1 MRWWKISPNSPSSS
15 SSSTSSPRRCSSP
28 VSPHRSARRDLVSI
42 FSRRDAQHHDNH
54 HHHGHLRPRLTR
66 QRKLRHLSGVEVG
79 AFALDGSAAVS
90 PRSANSTPV
99 SRSPSNTDGGL
110 PHRSTSSPQLLPQPL
125 PLPVSGQLVFEF
137 SPPGGRPTSSPKR
150 TSSRANAEELNGGA
164 ADSLF
169 PTELMGERNSS
180 VSVLGRLEFV
190 NLILYELPS
199 IRQWSN
205 RWNMTLHELQVDWS
219 QVLNNVV
226 ERGVLANHTSYKSPE
241 HTDYAFRQHRKV
253 FQDPN
258 SFVTGKFRLNI
269 PAKSAPTS
277 GFSSPVRSPRRLSN
291 VDISTSG
298 IVPQGSQHWSSP
310 EIPSKDMMTI
320 FSPQVSPEKIISSPE
335 RSPLYSPARKRPV
348 IRSRNASA
356 PPSPLHSKKFPENP
370 VTGHERNSNIGVHPL
385 PLPPG
390 APVPSQ
396 SSFDHQTAAKAE
408 VLQVTGQWQKG
419 KLIGSG
425 TFGNVYE
432 ATNRHTGALCAM
444 KEVNIIPDD
453 SKSVES
459 LKQLEQEI
467 KFLSQ
472 FKHPNIV
479 QYYGS
484 ETIED
489 RFYIYLEYV
498 HPGSINKIMFRD
510 SFASSKT
517 RFNRNYRFVI
527 LGISL
532 VQEVLK
538 LHYLEDRSSLA
549 TEWSGATAV
558 LSLKGTPYW
567 MAPEVVQAT
576 MNKDI
581 GYNLSVD
588 IWSLGCTVIEM
599 YTGKHPWSGFEGW
612 ITISKAFILT
622 VCSLCAMPLQFHPP
636 DFCLE
641 AAAMFKVLHKD
652 PPIPETLSSEG
663 KDFLQLCF
671 RRNPAE
677 RPTANKLL
685 EHPFIRNSHHYNL
698 HGSIQAFAGINLDT
712 RYNSR
717 DRTTSKS
724 DSCVDGK
731 QSSKGQTNQSHPET
745 SESAASRPSPH
756 SNPEIAPGLSPHP
769 NYLGSSPPG
778 STTRVLN
785 GNFHPYALPKPHGK
799 EVLNSF

>member
-1 MRWWKISPNSPSSS
+1 MRWWKISPNSP

-28 VSPHRSARRDLVSI
+28 VSPHRSAGRDLSSI
-42 FSRRDAQHHDNH
+42 FSRRDTRHHDDDH
-54 HHHGHLRPRLTR
+54 HHRHQQPRLTR
-66 QRKLRHLSGVEVG
+66 QRKLRHVSDEEVG
-79 AFALDGSAAVS
+79 ALAVDGGGAVS

-110 PHRSTSSPQLLPQPL
+110 AHRSTSSPLLLPQPL

-137 SPPGGRPTSSPKR
+137 SPPGGRPPSSPKR
-150 TSSRANAEELNGGA
+150 ASSRANAEETNGGA
-164 ADSLF
+164 AESLF

-180 VSVLGRLEFV
+180 VSVVGR
-190 NLILYELPS
+190 
-199 IRQWSN
+199 
-205 RWNMTLHELQVDWS
+205 
-219 QVLNNVV
+219 
-226 ERGVLANHTSYKSPE
+226 LANHTSHKSLE
-241 HTDYAFRQHRKV
+241 HTDYAFNQHRKV
-253 FQDPN
+253 FQNPN
-258 SFVTGKFRLNI
+258 SFDTGKFRVNI

-320 FSPQVSPEKIISSPE
+320 FSPQASPEKIISSPE
-335 RSPLYSPARKRPV
+335 RSPLYSPARKSPV

-356 PPSPLHSKKFPENP
+356 PPSPLHSKKFSENP
-370 VTGHERNSNIGVHPL
+370 VTWHERSNISVHPL

-390 APVPSQ
+390 APAPSQ
-396 SSFDHQTAAKAE
+396 SSFDHQTATKAE
-408 VLQVTGQWQKG
+408 VLPMTGQWQKG

-453 SKSVES
+453 SKSAES

-484 ETIED
+484 EIIED

-498 HPGSINKIMFRD
+498 HPGSINKYVRQHCGAMTESVVRNFTRHILKGLAYLHSKKIMHRD
-510 SFASSKT
+510 IKGA
-517 RFNRNYRFVI
+517 N
-527 LGISL
+527 LL
-532 VQEVLK
+532 VDVNGVVK
-538 LHYLEDRSSLA
+538 LADFGMAKH
-549 TEWSGATAV
+549 WSGATAV

-576 MNKDI
+576 MNKDM

-588 IWSLGCTVIEM
+588 IWSLGCTIIEM
-599 YTGKHPWSGFEGW
+599 YTGKHPWSGFEG
-612 ITISKAFILT
+612 
-622 VCSLCAMPLQFHPP
+622 
-636 DFCLE
+636 

-671 RRNPAE
+671 RRNPVE
-677 RPTANKLL
+677 RPTANQLL

-698 HGSIQAFAGINLDT
+698 HGSIQAFAGINLDS

-724 DSCVDGK
+724 DSCVNRK
-731 QSSKGQTNQSHPET
+731 QSSKGEANHSPPET

-756 SNPEIAPGLSPHP
+756 SNPEIAPGLCPHP

-778 STTRVLN
+778 STTKVLN
-785 GNFHPYALPKPHGK
+785 GNSHLYALPKPHGK
-799 EVLNSF
+799 EVSNSF